1 MLKVM
6 QVSMFYVP
14 IAGGQETYISN
25 LHHILEKNSYTSQVI
40 QLQRSFDK
48 ISHVKKIPYIPK
60 VLRKIVTDADWFQF
74 NFGLQL
80 SKNFLSKYDLLICH
94 YPFHYPILS
103 WHKNV
108 IVLSHGVDWMN
119 PPRTL
124 ADKYRVHALQICHR
138 ERPTIVANDTHFLRN
153 LGLDIQP
160 ASCEFQQVEQ
170 NIFYIPN
177 CVDTNDFKPSGLE
190 RKNIILLPRNI
201 RRVRGI
207 HLAIQAFHLFTKKCG
222 DYQMWIA
229 GGGLKGSY
237 YIECKKLVEDL
248 NMQDKV
254 FFLGSI
260 PWKSLVDYYNQVKL
274 TLIPTIELEGTSLSA
289 LESMACGTP
298 VVSTDVGGLKDI
310 PTIKAFVEPSSI
322 AEAMFKTLENWDF
335 YSKSQYESVL
345 RTFNL
350 AKWEDT
356 WLNVI
361 RTKLNK

>member
-1 MLKVM
+1 MSKIM
-6 QVSMFYVP
+6 QVSMFYIP

-25 LHHILEKNSYTSQVI
+25 LHYILEKNSCSSHVV

-60 VLRKIVTDADWFQF
+60 ILRKIVVDADWFQF
-74 NFGLQL
+74 NLGLQL
-80 SKNFLSKYDLLICH
+80 SKNFLNKYDLLICH
-94 YPFHYPILS
+94 YPFHYPVLS

-119 PPRTL
+119 PPKTL
-124 ADKYRVHALQICHR
+124 ADRYRVHALQICQKIK
-138 ERPTIVANDTHFLRN
+138 PTIVANDTHFLRA
-153 LGLDIQP
+153 LGLNIQ
-160 ASCEFQQVEQ
+160 SKSYEFQQVEK

-177 CVDTNDFKPSGLE
+177 CVDTNHFKPSRLE

-207 HLAIQAFHLFTKKCG
+207 HLAIQAFHIFSSKYN

-229 GGGLKGSY
+229 GGALKGSY
-237 YIECKKLVEDL
+237 YKECKKLVEEL
-248 NMQDKV
+248 NLQKKV
-254 FFLGSI
+254 LFLGSV
-260 PWKSLVDYYNQVKL
+260 PWKSLVDYYNQAKL

-310 PTIKAFVEPSSI
+310 PTVKALIEPSSI
-322 AEAMFKTLENWDF
+322 AEAMVKTLENWDF
-335 YSKSQYESVL
+335 HSKNQYESVS

-350 AKWEDT
+350 AKWEDA

-361 RTKLNK
+361 KTTLNR